1 MDLTTLINRAR
12 NTVNVDRI
20 LKNQLLWMLLLRMVL
35 YTLLFIICF
44 IFPGGHI
51 NPMVFP
57 RNLFVL
63 LLLAIYLATIIS
75 AFVLLIFRGSVRR
88 FGFVQVLFDTVCA
101 SSFVFFSGA
110 SNSLFTSI
118 FFFPIIAGGLIL
130 PRKGGV
136 VAASA
141 ASLQY
146 GMLLVMEYQEVYPPY
161 LDTYLVFVQSSVQEL
176 LNHFAIHGLTF
187 FLAAILSALFGIRLR
202 KTESALSDSIASF
215 DRLAIFY
222 KQVFDNI
229 STGIITIT
237 PEHIITS
244 ANRAVRKITG
254 IEPSFLIGRQLEE
267 IFPQIELQL
276 ENKRRAMDFKRDD
289 GREIRLGYA
298 HMPIESLENKIN
310 DNNQPTEPDRII
322 TLQDISDIEKLER
335 QVRQSEK
342 LAAIGMMSASIAHD
356 FRNPLTAI
364 SGSAQVLAAE
374 FSAEGTDNY
383 SNFELTNIILRES
396 NRLIETIGDFL
407 KFSRPEHAKCN
418 WFPLM
423 KCVDEV
429 LKMCRADPQWPEQL
443 KVSVHIAQTLD
454 VWADEKQIFTAL
466 THLIQN
472 SMAFCP
478 KDKGEIII
486 RAAEKRNNNEP
497 VVSISVSDNGPGVHR
512 TKREQVFEPFFS
524 ERPDG
529 TGLGLAIVRQSIEE
543 HGGDIEILDSDTGG
557 ATFQFYLPL
566 PY

>member
-12 NTVNVDRI
+12 NTVNVDHI

-51 NPMVFP
+51 NPMVLP

-63 LLLAIYLATIIS
+63 LLLAVYLATILS
-75 AFVLLIFRGSVRR
+75 AFILLIFRGSVRR
-88 FGFVQVLFDTVCA
+88 FGFIQVLFDTVCA
-101 SSFVFFSGA
+101 SLFVFLSGA

-130 PRKGGV
+130 PRKGGI
-136 VAASA
+136 VAAAA

-146 GMLLVMEYQEVYPPY
+146 GVLLAMEYWDFYPPY
-161 LDTYLVFVQSSVQEL
+161 LDTYLVFVQSSFQEL

-187 FLAAILSALFGIRLR
+187 FLAAILSALFGVRLR
-202 KTESALSDSIASF
+202 KTESALSDSIANF

-229 STGIITIT
+229 STGIVTIT
-237 PEHIITS
+237 PERIITS
-244 ANRAVRKITG
+244 ANRAVQKITG
-254 IEPSFLIGRQLEE
+254 IDPSFLIGRQLEE
-267 IFPQIELQL
+267 IFPEIELQL
-276 ENKRRAMDFKRDD
+276 ENNRRAMDFKRGD
-289 GREIRLGYA
+289 GREVRLGYA
-298 HMPIESLENKIN
+298 HMPIESFEKKMN
-310 DNNQPTEPDRII
+310 DKSKPAEPDRII

-335 QVRQSEK
+335 QVRQTEK

-364 SGSAQVLAAE
+364 SGSAQVLSAE
-374 FSAEGTDNY
+374 FSAEGTKDY

-396 NRLIETIGDFL
+396 NRLIETIADFL

-418 WFPLM
+418 WFSLV

-429 LKMCRADPQWPEQL
+429 LEMCRADLQWPEQL
-443 KVSVHIAQTLD
+443 NVSIHIAQTLD
-454 VWADEKQIFTAL
+454 IWADEKQIFTVL

-478 KDKGEIII
+478 EDKGEIAI
-486 RAAEKRNNNEP
+486 RAAEKRWHNEP
-497 VVSISVSDNGPGVHR
+497 IVSISVSDNGPGIHR
-512 TKREQVFEPFFS
+512 TRRDQIFEPFFS

-543 HGGDIEILDSDTGG
+543 HGGNIEIVDSDSGG
-557 ATFQFYLPL
+557 AKFQFYLPL
-566 PY
+566 PH